1 MEIKK
6 IEAGCYEVVSD
17 YGKTYQVIK
26 DSFVGGWGVF
36 NGPTYSDLM
45 ITKDTK
51 KECLDFIEN
60 NCSYKDLSRISN
72 VPDVEPK
79 DKFKYN
85 DDEWTVDDV
94 IYSTAK
100 GKWIIK
106 AHYYNCSIDSGSNY
120 FDEDEYEDIIQEQ

>member
-45 ITKDTK
+45 ITKD
-51 KECLDFIEN
+51 I
-60 NCSYKDLSRISN
+60 
-72 VPDVEPK
+72 
-79 DKFKYN
+79 
-85 DDEWTVDDV
+85 
-94 IYSTAK
+94 
-100 GKWIIK
+100 
-106 AHYYNCSIDSGSNY
+106 
-120 FDEDEYEDIIQEQ
+120 